1 LEADQVRWAAF
12 AAGNALNLVSLILS
26 RDPGRDNAKGFTKAF
41 EDMKVPNG
49 SFGIDRT
56 DAVEDIHRQ
65 EDTGK
70 RRELVMKGSRMEAL
84 DWATDSLLKA
94 ATELETGIR
103 KETKYWEEVL
113 SISEKGWSLQ
123 RTRRDARNAPFA
135 VRYGLPEGKS
145 SCHLL

>member
-1 LEADQVRWAAF
+1 M
-12 AAGNALNLVSLILS
+12 G
-26 RDPGRDNAKGFTKAF
+26 
-41 EDMKVPNG
+41 VPSG
-49 SFGIDRT
+49 SFGVDRT
-56 DAVEDIHRQ
+56 EEIEDTQRQ
-65 EDTGK
+65 EDAAK

-103 KETKYWEEVL
+103 KETKYWGEIL

-135 VRYGLPEGKS
+135 VRYGLPEGRAPSHPLRERFVDPVKQAVMS
-145 SCHLL
+145 RLVASHHCAWTRKVVLFLTQRCP